1 MNNTEIEMV
10 LQELLRDIQTI
21 KSEIRQTSTS
31 SKDGNENI
39 VNRQLESIL
48 KEMGKL
54 NDSVKTMAQKTSL
67 DVPKID
73 YAPILRFEEKLKEL
87 ERIQS
92 LPPHVQ
98 IVSHEHSFKNW
109 RWLIVLF
116 LFMGLSVLF
125 GWYALDNYYEAKG
138 LKVKYEFVRKEVP
151 EHIRQLDS
159 VYQVKPEWVE
169 KFLISKFNRTQ
180 GKKQNKDKKRFN
192 K

>member
-21 KSEIRQTSTS
+21 KSEIRQTSNF
-31 SKDGNENI
+31 SKQENENI

-48 KEMGKL
+48 TEMGKL
-54 NDSVKTMAQKTSL
+54 NYSVKTVAQKTSL

-73 YAPILRFEEKLKEL
+73 YAPIVRFEEKLKEFK
-87 ERIQS
+87 RIQS

-98 IVSHEHSFKNW
+98 VVSHEHSFINW

-116 LFMGLSVLF
+116 LFIGLSVLL

-138 LKVKYEFVRKEVP
+138 LKVKYEFVRKEMP

-159 VYQVKPEWVE
+159 IYEMNPEWVE
-169 KFLISKFNRTQ
+169 KYNLYNSNLNQ
-180 GKKQNKDKKRFN
+180 NGKMNLKKR
-192 K
+192 KIK